1 MTQAAILKLAGS
13 ELFLVEQDPAYEH
26 QYAEM
31 VLSLVLS
38 SETTL
43 AQQRVIDVTQAAIS
57 RLAGSEQSPAEQDPV
72 YEQRYVEMVLSL
84 ASSSETTL
92 A

>member
-43 AQQRVIDVTQAAIS
+43 AQQRVMDVTQAAIS
-57 RLAGSEQSPAEQDPV
+57 KLAGSELFLVEQDPA
-72 YEQRYVEMVLSL
+72 YEHQYVEMD
-84 ASSSETTL
+84 SE
-92 A
+92 

>member
-1 MTQAAILKLAGS
+1 VTQAAILKLAGS

-43 AQQRVIDVTQAAIS
+43 AQQRVMDVTQAAIS
-57 RLAGSEQSPAEQDPV
+57 KLAGSELFLVEQDPA
-72 YEQRYVEMVLSL
+72 YEHQYVEMD
-84 ASSSETTL
+84 SE
-92 A
+92 